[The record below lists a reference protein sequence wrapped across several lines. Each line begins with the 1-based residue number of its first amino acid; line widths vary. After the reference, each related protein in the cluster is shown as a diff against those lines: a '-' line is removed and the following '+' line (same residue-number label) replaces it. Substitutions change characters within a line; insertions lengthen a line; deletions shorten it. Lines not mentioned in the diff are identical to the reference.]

1 MHKNLVRL
9 QLVLVAVCGVL
20 MLNGCKED
28 DRRAALRANPEITDI
43 GEFDGCSVRY
53 VNRGTHGQSFYLAKC
68 DAPSSTVT
76 NNYETPAAKF
86 RYSDPNVT
94 YPDQNVTIQ
103 KNPGAQAVSNVLE
116 SQKEKLRQQEIFL
129 DQQYKK
135 LQEAKKLLESV
146 EASQVGR

>member
-9 QLVLVAVCGVL
+9 QLVLVVTCGVL
-20 MLNGCKED
+20 MLGGCEDD
-28 DRRAALRANPEITDI
+28 DRRAALHANPEITDI
-43 GEFDGCSVRY
+43 GEFDGCAVRY
-53 VNRGTHGQSFYLAKC
+53 VNRGTHDRSFYLAKC
-68 DAPSSTVT
+68 DTPSATVT
-76 NNYETPAAKF
+76 NNYETPTGKS
-86 RYSDPNVT
+86 R

-116 SQKEKLRQQEIFL
+116 SQKEKLRQQEVFL